1 MATQMPKKW
10 RDHTDTP
17 HHLVDCV
24 YDKGKQVVIS
34 KTWTGAEWE
43 YHAEIR
49 ALVDYRRDLWRQH
62 HQGNR
67 ACDPKRFA

>member
-10 RDHTDTP
+10 RDHTDTL

-24 YDKGKQVVIS
+24 CDKDKQVVIS

-43 YHAEIR
+43 YHAETR
-49 ALVDYRRDLWRQH
+49 ALVDYKRDLWRRH
-62 HQGNR
+62 HQGSR
-67 ACDPKRFA
+67 AQLP